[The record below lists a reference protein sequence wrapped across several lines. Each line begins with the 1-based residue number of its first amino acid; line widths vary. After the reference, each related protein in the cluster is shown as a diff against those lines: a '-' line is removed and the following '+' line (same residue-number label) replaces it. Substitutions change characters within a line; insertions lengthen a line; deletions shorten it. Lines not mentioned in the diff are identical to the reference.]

1 MRGCNKKKKA
11 KYIVIVFFAII
22 ILGRIFIPWALEP
35 ENFRDTKNK
44 INSFINRYTIPDSYN
59 AKSLIAVDL
68 SNNND
73 FVSKRANEQQTP
85 ASLAKLFVIDYATT
99 LVDLDDVVLAKN
111 EAISLT
117 KQGSSV
123 ANIKEKKYYVKNL
136 FAAMLV
142 PSGNDAAYVLA
153 DYCGGI
159 ISPKAT
165 TSKERIEV
173 FMKNLN
179 EYLKQND
186 YKDTILY
193 DPSGFDTEAHTTVL
207 DLKEVVMDLLK
218 NEWFKDIV
226 SQTSYTA
233 TLPDGSMQTWKNTN
247 TFLDPTSEYYNKNVI
262 GVKTGSLSD
271 DFNLV
276 VLYKK
281 HGKEIA
287 DLIEIYLKNENYNVY
302 KYYSSEHIM
311 NDLENIKIDL
321 AILDIMMP
329 GVDGFSLCEEIRKK
343 YNFPIIFVTAKVE
356 NIDKISGFAIGA
368 DDYVTKPFE
377 PLELVARV
385 KAQIRRYKNYNKVE
399 ENEEVID
406 FRNIVINNNSH
417 EFYFKDKKILLTP
430 IEFSIMWY
438 LCKNRG
444 TTVKTEDLFMEVWK
458 EKYYEKDNNTI
469 MVHIRHLREKMNDIG
484 REPKYIK
491 TIWGV
496 GYKIENGN

>member
-123 ANIKEKKYYVKNL
+123 ANIKEKKYYVKN
-136 FAAMLV
+136 
-142 PSGNDAAYVLA
+142 
-153 DYCGGI
+153 CGGI

-281 HGKEIA
+281 HGKEF
-287 DLIEIYLKNENYNVY
+287 LICSLGSQSNYSRYDDVNYVLKTIDESDYLK
-302 KYYSSEHIM
+302 K
-311 NDLENIKIDL
+311 
-321 AILDIMMP
+321 
-329 GVDGFSLCEEIRKK
+329 
-343 YNFPIIFVTAKVE
+343 
-356 NIDKISGFAIGA
+356 
-368 DDYVTKPFE
+368 
-377 PLELVARV
+377 
-385 KAQIRRYKNYNKVE
+385 
-399 ENEEVID
+399 
-406 FRNIVINNNSH
+406 
-417 EFYFKDKKILLTP
+417 
-430 IEFSIMWY
+430 
-438 LCKNRG
+438 
-444 TTVKTEDLFMEVWK
+444 
-458 EKYYEKDNNTI
+458 
-469 MVHIRHLREKMNDIG
+469 
-484 REPKYIK
+484 
-491 TIWGV
+491 
-496 GYKIENGN
+496 

>member
-262 GVKTGSLSD
+262 GVKKRARLISYIPQKTGINISMTVREVCLLG
-271 DFNLV
+271 FNPHLRIF
-276 VLYKK
+276 
-281 HGKEIA
+281 ES
-287 DLIEIYLKNENYNVY
+287 
-302 KYYSSEHIM
+302 YSSNM
-311 NDLENIKIDL
+311 RQKVDKAIDSVGL
-321 AILDIMMP
+321 AGL
-329 GVDGFSLCEEIRKK
+329 
-343 YNFPIIFVTAKVE
+343 YNT
-356 NIDKISGFAIGA
+356 
-368 DDYVTKPFE
+368 
-377 PLELVARV
+377 
-385 KAQIRRYKNYNKVE
+385 
-399 ENEEVID
+399 D
-406 FRNIVINNNSH
+406 F
-417 EFYFKDKKILLTP
+417 LTLSEGQKLP
-430 IEFSIMWY
+430 
-438 LCKNRG
+438 
-444 TTVKTEDLFMEVWK
+444 
-458 EKYYEKDNNTI
+458 
-469 MVHIRHLREKMNDIG
+469 
-484 REPKYIK
+484 
-491 TIWGV
+491 
-496 GYKIENGN
+496 